1 MRAVLVT
8 GGAGYIG
15 SHTCKRLA
23 KAGFLPVCFDNLST
37 GHADFVRWGP
47 LVQGDLANTALLSR
61 TLAEHRPL
69 AVLHFAASAL
79 VGESM
84 QNPGLYYRNNVAGS
98 LSLLEA
104 MRDQNI
110 STIVFSSSCAT
121 YGHPIQIPMSESHPQ
136 QPISP
141 YGRSKYIVEQM
152 LADFAASHQFRAASL
167 RYFNAAGADR
177 DLEIGER
184 HTPETH
190 LIPSLIEALL
200 GQRPHCSLF
209 GSDFPTPDG
218 SAVRDYIH
226 VEDLADAHLLALEW
240 LLTQPPS
247 HTAFNLGTGT
257 GHSVLQVADAIQA
270 CSPTPLPL
278 LHEPRRSGDPA
289 FLTADA
295 AKAAQIL
302 GWTPTRST
310 LSQIVSS
317 AWNWHSQHTDC

>member
-1 MRAVLVT
+1 MKPILVT

-23 KAGFLPVCFDNLST
+23 QASFLPISFDNLST

-47 LVQGDLANTALLSR
+47 LIQGDLADTALLSKL
-61 TLAEHRPL
+61 LAKYRPL

-84 QNPGLYYRNNVAGS
+84 HNPGLYYRNNVAGS

-104 MRDQNI
+104 MRDNEI
-110 STIVFSSSCAT
+110 RTIVFSSSCAT
-121 YGHPIQIPMSESHPQ
+121 YGHPQSLPITESHPQ

-152 LADFAASHQFRAASL
+152 LTDFGFRAASL

-184 HTPETH
+184 HAPETH

-200 GQRPHCSLF
+200 GQRSHCSLY
-209 GSDFPTPDG
+209 GSDFETPDG
-218 SAVRDYIH
+218 SAVRDYVH
-226 VEDLADAHLLALEW
+226 VEDLAEAHLLALQW
-240 LLTQPPS
+240 LLNQPTGHYP
-247 HTAFNLGTGT
+247 FNLGTGM
-257 GHSVLQVADAIQA
+257 GHSVLQVAEVVQG
-270 CSPTPLPL
+270 CSPKKLPL
-278 LHEPRRSGDPA
+278 SFEPRRSGDPA
-289 FLTADA
+289 FLMADA
-295 AKAAQIL
+295 SKAAKIL
-302 GWTPTRST
+302 CWTPTRSS
-310 LSQIVSS
+310 LQQIVSS
-317 AWNWHSQHTDC
+317 AWSWHSKAALP